1 MAINYA
7 RLMALKIPEV
17 EQTYTQRDTMLYAL
31 GLGFGA
37 DPIDERQLRF
47 VYEAG
52 LHAVPTFG
60 VMLAYPGFWVRD
72 LETGIDWVKVL
83 HGEQDIT
90 VHRPIPVAATVVGQ
104 TRVVDIIDKG
114 QGRGAIVIS
123 RREVYDKA
131 TGDHLVSLDAMTFCR
146 GDGGFGGPSRPA
158 VPAPAMPERTPDSI
172 VSLST
177 LPQAALIYRLS
188 GDLNPLHAD
197 PKIAASAG
205 FARPILHGLATFGV
219 ACHAILRACCE
230 YQPARLRS
238 IGVRFT
244 APVYPGET
252 VQTEIYRTGT
262 DIMFRARVLERDVVV
277 LQNGRASL
285 TVS

>member
-7 RLMALKIPEV
+7 RLLALKIPEV

-37 DPIDERQLRF
+37 DPLDPRQLRF
-47 VYEAG
+47 VYEDG

-60 VMLAYPGFWVRD
+60 VMLAYPGFWVRE
-72 LETGIDWVKVL
+72 LKTGIDWVKVL

-90 VHRPIPVAATVVGQ
+90 VHRPIPVAGTVVGQ

-114 QGRGAIVIS
+114 EGRGAIVLS
-123 RREVYDKA
+123 RREVYDKT

-146 GDGGFGGPSRPA
+146 GDGGFGGPSRPS
-158 VPAPAMPERTPDSI
+158 VPVSTMPERTPDSI
-172 VSLST
+172 VSLTT

-197 PKIAASAG
+197 PKIAAAAG
-205 FARPILHGLATFGV
+205 FARPILHGLATFGI

-230 YQPARLRS
+230 YQPTRLRS
-238 IGVRFT
+238 LGVRFT

-252 VQTEIYRTGT
+252 VQTEIYRNGT
-262 DIMFRARVLERDVVV
+262 DILFSARALERDVVV
-277 LQNGRASL
+277 LQNGRANL
-285 TVS
+285 TAG